1 MQVSSH
7 NSVISLRSA
16 AFGYAGRA
24 VVSGVN
30 FEIRPGE
37 IVAILG
43 PNGSGKSTLMRG
55 ILGLNDHISGDVE
68 LFGTP
73 RAKFREHTRIGYV
86 PQRHTLSGSVRATVA
101 EIVEVGRLPHRR
113 WFQPARAKDR
123 EYVRDALRQVGLAD
137 RARDDVSTLS
147 GGQHRRVLIARAL
160 AGQPDVLVM
169 DEPTA
174 GVDTAS
180 QDVLAKVLQDLT
192 TTGVTM
198 IIVTHEVEAL
208 APLLTRIIE
217 VTHGEITFDD
227 TPEAYA
233 QRFARN
239 IADGADA
246 SPALAHPLHVTG
258 SHEAHH
264 EDDHTD
270 DGPHLTRGP
279 FDNPRP
285 AKEQHHG

>member
-1 MQVSSH
+1 MTQTSPT
-7 NSVISLRSA
+7 ISLRSA

-24 VVSGVN
+24 VVSDAS
-30 FEIRPGE
+30 FTISPGE

-55 ILGLNDHISGDVE
+55 ILGLNDHIRGDVE

-73 RAKFREHTRIGYV
+73 LAKFHERTRIGYV
-86 PQRHTLSGSVRATVA
+86 PQRHTLSGSVRATVE

-113 WFQPARAKDR
+113 WYQRSGRVDR
-123 EYVRDALRQVGLAD
+123 ELVADALEQVGLLE
-137 RARDDVSTLS
+137 RAKDDVSTLS

-160 AGQPDVLVM
+160 AAQPDVLVM

-174 GVDTAS
+174 GVDLAS
-180 QDVLAKVLQDLT
+180 QDVLMKVLGKLA

-208 APLLTRIIE
+208 APILTRIIE
-217 VTHGEITFDD
+217 VTHGAITFDD

-233 QRFARN
+233 QRFAAN
-239 IADGADA
+239 LDA
-246 SPALAHPLHVTG
+246 SDGSSFAHPLHVTG
-258 SHEAHH
+258 SHDAHH
-264 EDDHTD
+264 DFEQETERGSLAV
-270 DGPHLTRGP
+270 GPLDSSPLGKGH
-279 FDNPRP
+279 
-285 AKEQHHG
+285 HHG